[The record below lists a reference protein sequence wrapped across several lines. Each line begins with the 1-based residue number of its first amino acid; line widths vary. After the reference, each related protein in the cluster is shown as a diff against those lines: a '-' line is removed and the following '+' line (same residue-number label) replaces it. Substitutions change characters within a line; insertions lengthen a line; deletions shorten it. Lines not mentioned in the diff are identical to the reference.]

1 LSPLPITM
9 RTLDIGGD
17 KMVRYLGDHVESN
30 PQLGWRSIRF
40 CLDRPDIFKAQL
52 RAMLRASI
60 HGTVNIMFPMIT
72 GVDELRE
79 AVGIVQQVRDD
90 LEAREVPFDRNV
102 RVGSMI
108 EVSSAV
114 VMAQELAREC
124 DFFSIGTND
133 LIQYC
138 LAVDRVNERTGPLYK
153 PHHPAVLRMLKQ
165 VIDATRKANIPCSI
179 CGEMA
184 GDPLFTETLI
194 GMGFKS
200 LSMSAVSLPRIRAEI
215 ANTKDLAAKR
225 FANNLLRK
233 GSAAEIIRLLTKR
246 AKSRDTLRLY
256 RSGKQAPGAASP
268 I

>member
-1 LSPLPITM
+1 
-9 RTLDIGGD
+9 
-17 KMVRYLGDHVESN
+17 
-30 PQLGWRSIRF
+30 
-40 CLDRPDIFKAQL
+40 
-52 RAMLRASI
+52 
-60 HGTVNIMFPMIT
+60 
-72 GVDELRE
+72 
-79 AVGIVQQVRDD
+79 
-90 LEAREVPFDRNV
+90 
-102 RVGSMI
+102 
-108 EVSSAV
+108 
-114 VMAQELAREC
+114 
-124 DFFSIGTND
+124 
-133 LIQYC
+133 
-138 LAVDRVNERTGPLYK
+138 
-153 PHHPAVLRMLKQ
+153 MLKQ